1 MKKILLLSWLPV
13 VLLTGCAGLRPPV
26 EAPAGGSVPP
36 AQTPAAAKAPE
47 LPREEL
53 SPPLLFD
60 LLLGEVAGQRRQLGV
75 SVQHYLRAARNSR
88 DPRVAERALRI
99 ALYGKDREAALAAAR
114 RWVELDPDRV
124 EAQQSLALLAMAA
137 GKREEALE
145 ALDRMV
151 DLLGSDERAF
161 QTVAGMLARERDRKA
176 ALALMA
182 ALVARHPDSPMAHL
196 AHARLALVAG
206 DAALALDEAGQALAL
221 RPGWNQAVIQHALA
235 QLRLGRGDEA
245 SRELAAAVEAN
256 PRDPVLRKAYARVLL
271 EQKELPASRRQF
283 EALLELEPEN
293 ADALYSLGL
302 FALEQKELGKGEG
315 YFRKLLELGHHVQEA
330 RYYLGRIEESRGKV
344 DQAMAW
350 YRQVTQGEYLLDAR
364 LREARLLAGSG
375 RLAEARAMLQ
385 RLRQNHPRFA
395 SRLYLLEGRLLTEA
409 GRLDEAMAL
418 YTQALELNPDNVEVR
433 YARSLLA
440 ERLDDLALAEQDLRT
455 ILEKEPDN
463 ARALNALG
471 YTLADRTDRLEEALA
486 LIEKAYK
493 LAPDEPA
500 IVDSLGWVHYRLGHL
515 DEAEKWLRKAW
526 EMARDPEIG
535 AHLGEVLWVQ
545 GRKDEARAVWK
556 EAEARQADNRVLRA
570 TLQRFLKQE

>member
-1 MKKILLLSWLPV
+1 MLLA
-13 VLLTGCAGLRPPV
+13 GCAGLRPAA
-26 EAPAGGSVPP
+26 EAPSAASAPPVP
-36 AQTPAAAKAPE
+36 APAAAKGPE

-99 ALYGKDREAALAAAR
+99 ALYGKNKEAALAAAR
-114 RWVELDPDRV
+114 RWAELAPERA

-137 GKREEALE
+137 GQREEALE

-161 QTVAGMLARERDRKA
+161 QTVASMLARERDRKA

-221 RPGWNQAVIQHALA
+221 KPGWNQAVIQHALA

-271 EQKELPASRRQF
+271 EQKDLPASRSQF

-302 FALEQKELGKGEG
+302 FALEQKELRTGER
-315 YFRKLLELGHHVQEA
+315 YFRKLLELGQHVQEA
-330 RYYLGRIEESRGKV
+330 RYYLGRIEESRGKA

-350 YRQVTQGEYLLDAR
+350 YRQVERGEYLLDAR
-364 LREARLLAGSG
+364 LREAQLLAGSG

-395 SRLYLLEGRLLTEA
+395 GRLYLLEGRLLTEA

-418 YTQALELNPDNVEVR
+418 YTGALEANPDNVEVR

-471 YTLADRTDRLEEALA
+471 YTLADRTDRLDEALA
-486 LIEKAYK
+486 LIEKAYA

-515 DEAEKWLRKAW
+515 EEAEKWLRKAW
-526 EMARDPEIG
+526 ALSRDPEIG

-545 GRKDEARAVWK
+545 GRKDEARAIWK